1 MTIIM
6 RFVLLSLL
14 FIFNITPAFAW
25 FWSDDEPQQV
35 QIIDP
40 YIELHSGPGSGYPIL
55 QVVDRGEI
63 VTVIRRQT
71 DWFKIQTDKGLL
83 GWTPREQMQ
92 LTLAPDGSTVD
103 ILDPTQADFER
114 RRWELGATGGQLG
127 DASVLSLYGGYA
139 LSKNLSAEATF
150 SNTLGNLSSSRS
162 FKGSLLAQPFP
173 EWRFSPFFALGTGV
187 IETRPRSTLVE
198 PKDTSNQFST
208 IGFGLRTYITRRF
221 IFRAEVNEHTIYSA
235 SNERD
240 SNERFTEWKLGIGVF
255 F

>member
-1 MTIIM
+1 M
-6 RFVLLSLL
+6 RLIVLILFLL
-14 FIFNITPAFAW
+14 VYSAPLFAW
-25 FWSDDEPQQV
+25 PWSDDQPQQV

-63 VTVIRRQT
+63 ITVIRRQT
-71 DWFKIQTDKGLL
+71 DWFKIQTDKGLE
-83 GWTPREQMQ
+83 GWAARDQMQ
-92 LTLAPDGSTVD
+92 ATLAPDGSEVD

-127 DASVLSLYGGYA
+127 DATVLSLYGGYA
-139 LSKNLSAEATF
+139 FSKNLSAEATF
-150 SNTLGNLSSSRS
+150 SNALGDLSSSQS
-162 FKGSLLAQPFP
+162 IKASLLAQPFP
-173 EWRFSPFFALGTGV
+173 EWRISPFFALGTGV
-187 IETRPRSTLVE
+187 IEVRPRSTLVE
-198 PKDTSNQFST
+198 PTDTNSQFST
-208 IGFGLRTYITRRF
+208 LGIGIRTYITRQF
-221 IFRAEVNEHTIYSA
+221 IFRAEVNEQTIYSA